1 MERID
6 SGELSLQVKQRMD
19 ELFPDSAGP
28 VCGAEAVGGTS
39 DYSLVASRRILKS
52 LELKSQ
58 LERVREYL
66 NELIRLQGV
75 FAYDTHLRALL
86 RVQTALCRYLLQ
98 HPRRLEGRALALLAE
113 GFTGLERLS
122 AVEPM
127 PAADK
132 ERQVRALI
140 NAVNTWKRLLRVT
153 QATEQAPAPAEAPCA
168 ASGAPGSGVARR
180 AVPGAYYLVP
190 VEDIGGLKRFFQRE
204 MAQLRAE
211 LSTRRRSP

>member
-75 FAYDTHLRALL
+75 FAHDTHLRALL